1 MRIEFNNLEELD
13 DFIGWVRNGRAAEHS
28 RLTNAVPAASTVR
41 VSDERSSAGLDI
53 AKVRHDDGSVTTT
66 SLGVPPDVAPNEIT
80 TADKPKRARRTKAE
94 MEAARAAETGAQTG
108 AAEPVR
114 TEPPA
119 APSGRAN
126 EPENAAAA
134 AANGNPFSNGT
145 QMIEAALAAPDAASA
160 TRAVGEAL
168 RAESA
173 RPDTAGAPDAAAWI
187 AAKEQELIK
196 VDAIECL
203 RLSRNFIAKH
213 GFQNYQRVFAL
224 TGLPAEITKYK
235 EAERLQHAATMAFL
249 AEHPDA

>member
-1 MRIEFNNLEELD
+1 VRIEFNNLEELD

-66 SLGVPPDVAPNEIT
+66 SIGVPPDVAPDEIT
-80 TADKPKRARRTKAE
+80 PADKPKRARRTKAE
-94 MEAARAAETGAQTG
+94 MEAARAAELAAQTG
-108 AAEPVR
+108 ATEPVLAEPQ
-114 TEPPA
+114 A
-119 APSGRAN
+119 APSEPAN
-126 EPENAAAA
+126 EPENAA

-145 QMIEAALAAPDAASA
+145 KMIEAALVAPDAASA

-173 RPDTAGAPDAAAWI
+173 RPDTAGATDAAAWI

>member
-1 MRIEFNNLEELD
+1 VKIEFNNLEELD
-13 DFIGWVRNGRAAEHS
+13 DFIAWVR
-28 RLTNAVPAASTVR
+28 
-41 VSDERSSAGLDI
+41 SARDMSQ
-53 AKVRHDDGSVTTT
+53 D
-66 SLGVPPDVAPNEIT
+66 APNAAWNEVPVHDTSAAACAAAQTAPIAVSALAEFPT
-80 TADKPKRARRTKAE
+80 GMPADKPKRTRRTKAE
-94 MEAARAAETGAQTG
+94 MEAARAAELAAQTG
-108 AAEPVR
+108 ATELVQ
-114 TEPPA
+114 TEPQA
-119 APSGRAN
+119 APSGLAN
-126 EPENAAAA
+126 EPEPAT
-134 AANGNPFSNGT
+134 GNPFSNGT

-168 RAESA
+168 RAEST
-173 RPDTAGAPDAAAWI
+173 RPNTAGAPDAAAWI

>member
-13 DFIGWVRNGRAAEHS
+13 DFIGWVRNGRAAERS

-41 VSDERSSAGLDI
+41 VSDERSPAGLDI

-66 SLGVPPDVAPNEIT
+66 SIGVPPDVAPDEIT
-80 TADKPKRARRTKAE
+80 PADKPKRARRTKAE
-94 MEAARAAETGAQTG
+94 MEAARAAELAAQTG
-108 AAEPVR
+108 ATEPVLAEPSEPP
-114 TEPPA
+114 TEPEPA
-119 APSGRAN
+119 T
-126 EPENAAAA
+126 
-134 AANGNPFSNGT
+134 GNPFSNGT

-168 RAESA
+168 RADSA
-173 RPDTAGAPDAAAWI
+173 RPDTAGAPNAAAWI

-213 GFQNYQRVFAL
+213 GFQNYQRVFVL